1 LNKLKKILFLLT
13 GSVSLGLG
21 VVGVFIPI
29 LPTTPFLLLSAYL
42 FAKSSKKAHEWLR
55 KQPFFGKMI
64 IEYQEKGGMRKK
76 VKVIHIVVLWIS
88 ILATIFFIIDNN
100 YIKLLLIIVAVSV
113 TIHLLHLKIIK
124 S

>member
-42 FAKSSKKAHEWLR
+42 FASSSKTAHNWLK

-64 IEYQEKGGMRKK
+64 TEYQEKGGMRKQ
-76 VKVIHIVVLWIS
+76 VKVIHIAVLWIS
-88 ILATIFFIIDNN
+88 ILASIFFIIDNK

-113 TIHLLHLKIIK
+113 TIHLLHLKTIK

>member
-1 LNKLKKILFLLT
+1 MNKLKKILFLLT